1 MRNWNKEKNMIL
13 DFKQMEETIMPHF
26 KGGEKQMAAKMYAD
40 EKNRILLSRLIPG
53 ASVGVHTHEGS
64 SEIIYILEGAAKVL
78 YDGEELRIGAGEAH
92 YCPEGHEHSL
102 INDTDSDLVFFAV
115 VPQQ

>member
-1 MRNWNKEKNMIL
+1 MIL

-64 SEIIYILEGAAKVL
+64 SEIIYILEGSAAVL
-78 YDGEELRIGAGEAH
+78 YDGEKLRIEAGQVH
-92 YCPEGHEHSL
+92 YCPDGHAHSL
-102 INDTDSDLVFFAV
+102 INDTERDLVFFAV